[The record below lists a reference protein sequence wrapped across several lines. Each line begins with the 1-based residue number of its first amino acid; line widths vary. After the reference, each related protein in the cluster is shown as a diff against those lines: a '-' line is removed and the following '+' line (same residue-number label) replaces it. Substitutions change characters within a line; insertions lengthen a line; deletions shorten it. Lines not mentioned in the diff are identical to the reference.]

1 MPNPFFISNQPDAL
15 LHFLPM
21 NTPLRGEWMGP
32 VFILT
37 TAGRA
42 TVEVDGRPYLLSPGT
57 LLSLLP
63 SHLHHTVT
71 YENDFRCLTLA
82 FQFDAMADFP
92 YMLQSPIAEKI
103 GHTPFI
109 LLSAEEQERLEDWHR
124 VITRQYT
131 LTDHPSYPEIVRS
144 LIFVFTSEV
153 GAAYIHNPMKTTA
166 THREEL
172 TNHFFSLL
180 HKSFFTHR
188 DTAFYA
194 DQLCITTKH
203 LSRVIQQV
211 TGHTPSYWIADF
223 TVREAKTRLK
233 STTLTITELSEKL
246 NFPNSS
252 FFARYFKRHTGVSPQ
267 EYRLPVLA
275 DTVSN

>member
-1 MPNPFFISNQPDAL
+1 MSTPFFLSNQPDAL

-21 NTPLRGEWMGP
+21 NTSLRGGWMGP

-42 TVEVDGRPYLLSPGT
+42 TVEVDGRPYLLSPGA

-92 YMLQSPIAEKI
+92 YMLPSPIAEKM
-103 GHTPFI
+103 GQTPFI

-124 VITRQYT
+124 VIT
-131 LTDHPSYPEIVRS
+131 
-144 LIFVFTSEV
+144 
-153 GAAYIHNPMKTTA
+153 
-166 THREEL
+166 
-172 TNHFFSLL
+172 
-180 HKSFFTHR
+180 HR
-188 DTAFYA
+188 DTTFYA

-223 TVREAKTRLK
+223 TVREAKTLLK
-233 STTLTITELSEKL
+233 STTLTVTELSERL
-246 NFPNSS
+246 NFSNSS
-252 FFARYFKRHTGVSPQ
+252 FFARYFKRHAGVSPQ
-267 EYRLPVLA
+267 EYRLPVQNNLNLYMQ
-275 DTVSN
+275 THQ